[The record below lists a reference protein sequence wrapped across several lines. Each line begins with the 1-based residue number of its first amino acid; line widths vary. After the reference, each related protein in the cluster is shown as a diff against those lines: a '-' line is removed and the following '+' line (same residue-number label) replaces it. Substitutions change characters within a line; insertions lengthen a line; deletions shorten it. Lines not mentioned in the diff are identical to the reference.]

1 MNTLSVVARLFFH
14 SLFPLMC
21 DLTGYS
27 RHYPRILSDSLY
39 RLKTTPKNPEG
50 KKRGSGKSFMDILGF
65 APLSPLKMVSSSEAA
80 AAVPLLYSSSFPA
93 TSWTAS
99 TEKGAKSST
108 AVDFS
113 ALLLLVPLL
122 PGGGGLSDIIH

>member
-1 MNTLSVVARLFFH
+1 
-14 SLFPLMC
+14 MC

-27 RHYPRILSDSLY
+27 RHYPRIMSDSLY

-80 AAVPLLYSSSFPA
+80 AAVPLLYSSSFSA
-93 TSWTAS
+93 ISWTAS
-99 TEKGAKSST
+99 TE
-108 AVDFS
+108 
-113 ALLLLVPLL
+113 
-122 PGGGGLSDIIH
+122 